1 MRPTVGQI
9 LSGLALGSVAA
20 SMLVMPERFL
30 VTEEVAVQGLVLRA
44 PADRTVVRAA
54 PIRPQRV
61 HRPAS
66 VKRPVT
72 PPAAITI
79 AVSRRVPAPPPPP
92 PPPQPAGEEVTQPP
106 PPPPPEP
113 AAPPVA
119 SPAIEAAS
127 VRQKKDKAKDHKPR
141 KDKKPKKWRDDEDED
156 ERGEGRG
163 DKDKDRGDRGE
174 DRQDKNKQKDKRKH
188 EDDDD

>member
-106 PPPPPEP
+106 PPPPEP

>member
-9 LSGLALGSVAA
+9 LSGLALGSVAT
-20 SMLVMPERFL
+20 SMVVMPERFL

-106 PPPPPEP
+106 PPPPEP

-174 DRQDKNKQKDKRKH
+174 DRQDKSKQKDKRKH